1 MKYLIILISVISIA
15 FLPSC
20 KTNGLINRVPSS
32 DTSSHSSTVINNRVD
47 IDTITIPADTSAFL
61 QALFECDSNSQVI
74 ITKLINQIGSR
85 SAIGV
90 NTFQPNYNKKAIV
103 LSANCKCDSVSI
115 YHVMKASDTTSKNE
129 VVITNNVPYPVPAE
143 NTWWE
148 KFKIS
153 YGGYALGAW
162 LTVIILILLWLA
174 WKIFKIATPQGAAIS
189 AAQTGLGWFT
199 KLFR

>member
-1 MKYLIILISVISIA
+1 MKQIALPLIVISIF

-20 KTNGLINRVPSS
+20 KTGGLISKIPTS
-32 DTSSHSSTVINNRVD
+32 DTSSNNSLVINNRFD
-47 IDTITIPADTSAFL
+47 IDTITIPADTSAFM

-74 ITKLINQIGSR
+74 ITKLISQIGQR

-90 NTFQPNYNKKAIV
+90 NTFTENKKTLVFTAK
-103 LSANCKCDSVSI
+103 CKCDSAAI
-115 YHVMKASDTTSKNE
+115 YHVMKSSDTTSKSQ
-129 VVITNNVPYPVPAE
+129 VVITNRIPYPVPAE

-153 YGGYALGAW
+153 YGGYAMGAW
-162 LTVIILILLWLA
+162 LLVIVILILWLA
-174 WKIFKIATPQGAAIS
+174 WRIFKIATPQGAAIS
-189 AAQTGLGWFT
+189 AAQTGLGWFS

>member
-1 MKYLIILISVISIA
+1 MKQIALLLIVISIF

-20 KTNGLINRVPSS
+20 KTGGLIGKIPTS
-32 DTSSHSSTVINNRVD
+32 DTSSNNSLVINNRFD
-47 IDTITIPADTSAFL
+47 IDTITIPADTSAFM

-74 ITKLINQIGSR
+74 ITKLISQIGQR

-90 NTFQPNYNKKAIV
+90 NTFTENKKTLVFTAK
-103 LSANCKCDSVSI
+103 CKCDSAAI
-115 YHVMKASDTTSKNE
+115 YHVMKSSDTTSKSQ
-129 VVITNNVPYPVPAE
+129 VVITNRIPYPVPAE

-153 YGGYALGAW
+153 YGGYAMGAW
-162 LTVIILILLWLA
+162 LLVIVIFILWLA

-189 AAQTGLGWFT
+189 AAQTGLGWFS

>member
-1 MKYLIILISVISIA
+1 MKQIALLLIVISIF

-20 KTNGLINRVPSS
+20 KTGGLMGKIPTS
-32 DTSSHSSTVINNRVD
+32 DTSSNNSLVINNRFD
-47 IDTITIPADTSAFL
+47 IDTITIPADTSAFM

-74 ITKLINQIGSR
+74 ITKLISQIGQR

-90 NTFQPNYNKKAIV
+90 NTFTENKKTLVFTAK
-103 LSANCKCDSVSI
+103 CKCDSAAI
-115 YHVMKASDTTSKNE
+115 YHVMKSSDTTSKSQ
-129 VVITNNVPYPVPAE
+129 VVITNRIPYPVPAE

-153 YGGYALGAW
+153 YGGYAVGAW
-162 LTVIILILLWLA
+162 LLVIVIFILWLA

-189 AAQTGLGWFT
+189 AAQTGFGWFT

>member
-1 MKYLIILISVISIA
+1 MKQIALLLIVISIF

-20 KTNGLINRVPSS
+20 KTGGLIGKIPTS
-32 DTSSHSSTVINNRVD
+32 DTSSNNSLVINNRFD
-47 IDTITIPADTSAFL
+47 IDTITIPADTSAFM

-74 ITKLINQIGSR
+74 ITKLISQIGQR

-90 NTFQPNYNKKAIV
+90 NTFTENKKTLVFTAK
-103 LSANCKCDSVSI
+103 CKCDSAAI
-115 YHVMKASDTTSKNE
+115 YHVMKSSDTTSKSQ
-129 VVITNNVPYPVPAE
+129 VVITNRIPYPVPAE

-153 YGGYALGAW
+153 YGGYAMGAW
-162 LTVIILILLWLA
+162 LLVIVIFILWLA

-189 AAQTGLGWFT
+189 AAQTGLGWLT